1 MIINI
6 TESSFHFWGLSHKKL
21 LLPHPR
27 HTGIFHLS
35 LATQAVLST
44 MTHSHQ
50 FISSWRN
57 GYRVCMA
64 SDQFLLLSLS
74 PHPGSWIH
82 SMVIESIVFCSHFF
96 ILSYNYAQNTGY
108 CSVLLT
114 WNSSSLSTIKEPYQQ
129 KLLVNPLVSLHQ
141 CDTSSVAIVMCRT
154 VSLRRWLGR
163 GRQANILSG
172 HLTGLGIRQA
182 PKLCLHTGK
191 PLCQKL
197 WSNVRAP
204 ILSKHFWN
212 SRLLLWKGFINHFY
226 SGLFETKEI
235 VFHSPFFFQLLFSF
249 GDILQFTFN
258 VLDLR

>member
-21 LLPHPR
+21 LLPHSI

-44 MTHSHQ
+44 MTRSHQ
-50 FISSWRN
+50 FISSCRN

-64 SDQFLLLSLS
+64 SDQFLLMSLS
-74 PHPGSWIH
+74 PHPGS
-82 SMVIESIVFCSHFF
+82 CSHSF

-114 WNSSSLSTIKEPYQQ
+114 WNSSSLSTITEPYQQ
-129 KLLVNPLVSLHQ
+129 KLLVNALASPHQ
-141 CDTSSVAIVMCRT
+141 CDTSSMAIVTCGT

-172 HLTGLGIRQA
+172 RLTGLGIRQA

-197 WSNVRAP
+197 WSNVRVP

-212 SRLLLWKGFINHFY
+212 SRLLLWKGFVNHFY

-258 VLDLR
+258 VLDLW